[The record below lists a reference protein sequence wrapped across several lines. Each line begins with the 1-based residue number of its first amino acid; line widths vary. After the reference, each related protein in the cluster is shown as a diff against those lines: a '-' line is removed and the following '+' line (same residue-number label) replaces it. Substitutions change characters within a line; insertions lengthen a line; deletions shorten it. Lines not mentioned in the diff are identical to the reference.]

1 MEWPIPDIVKAL
13 RRLLGLYRYY
23 MRFVSKYAQLA
34 AQLTELLWKDAFV
47 WTPTATQAFRDLQQ
61 AMTKMT
67 VLQLPDFFHPCVI
80 QTDASGSRVGAI
92 LLQRRH
98 PLAYFSKQLTPHLQA
113 SSTYTREMFTMT
125 ESVGSLYKRITR
137 AYDLYSIRLFKRW
150 INRVG
155 FANWWDM
162 TSTSNTSPEC
172 WMALPMLCL
181 GSVEFLV
188 MLCSR
193 SVNHN

>member
-1 MEWPIPDIVKAL
+1 MSFRMGVTVYPNKIWAIMEWPIPEIVKAL

-67 VLQLPDFFHPCVI
+67 VLQLPDFFRPRVI

-172 WMALPMLCL
+172 
-181 GSVEFLV
+181 
-188 MLCSR
+188 
-193 SVNHN
+193 